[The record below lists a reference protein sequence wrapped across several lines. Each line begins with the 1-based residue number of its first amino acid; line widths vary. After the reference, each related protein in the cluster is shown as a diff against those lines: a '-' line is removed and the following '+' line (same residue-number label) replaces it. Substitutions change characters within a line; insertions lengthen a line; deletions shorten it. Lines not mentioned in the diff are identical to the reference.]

1 MTEHAR
7 TNPTRRTFLTTSALT
22 AAAAATTAGAQLKA
36 MADEPAVARP
46 APGTRPVVISSANGV
61 KAIEKAYALLL
72 GGADPLDAVIAAVN
86 IVEDDPNDNSV
97 GYGGLPNEEGIVE
110 LDSSVMHGPT
120 HKAGAVA
127 GLRNIKNPSL
137 VARLVLQRT
146 DHVLLVGE
154 GALRFARAH
163 GFKEENLLTE
173 ESRKI
178 WLEWKESHSR
188 NDAWLTP
195 EETGFAT
202 SQPVA
207 PSPDRASNDK
217 PSGHGSIA
225 KRMGDYFVDE
235 DGILRTYGT
244 INCTA
249 VTARGDVGGVT
260 TTSGLSYKIPGRV
273 GDSPIIGA
281 GLYVDN
287 GVGAGGSTGRGE
299 ANLQNCSSF
308 LIVEMMRQGK
318 SPQEACLEAL
328 KRIADRTEK
337 RLRDD
342 KGRPKFDLKFYALA
356 KDGRHGGASMWSG
369 AKYAVCDA
377 LGARLLDC
385 TPLYERPAGTS

>member
-1 MTEHAR
+1 MTDPASL
-7 TNPTRRTFLTTSALT
+7 NPTRRTFLTTSALT
-22 AAAAATTAGAQLKA
+22 AAATAAGARLTA
-36 MADEPAVARP
+36 VADEPAAARP
-46 APGTRPVVISSANGV
+46 APGTRPVVIASANGV
-61 KAIEKAYALLL
+61 KAIEKAYALLQ

-97 GYGGLPNEEGIVE
+97 GYGGLPNEEGVVE

-178 WLEWKESHSR
+178 WLEWKESHST

-202 SQPVA
+202 SQPIA
-207 PSPDRASNDK
+207 PRAERASNEGDQRRRR
-217 PSGHGSIA
+217 GA
-225 KRMGDYFVDE
+225 TRLGDYFVDE

-249 VTARGDVGGVT
+249 VTAGGDVGGVT

-287 GVGAGGSTGRGE
+287 GVGAAGSTGRGE
-299 ANLQNCSSF
+299 ANIQNCSSF

-342 KGRPKFDLKFYALA
+342 KGRPKFDLKFYALSR
-356 KDGRHGGASMWSG
+356 DGRHAGASMWSG

-377 LGARLLDC
+377 SGARLMDC
-385 TPLYERPAGTS
+385 TSLFKRPSATP

>member
-1 MTEHAR
+1 
-7 TNPTRRTFLTTSALT
+7 
-22 AAAAATTAGAQLKA
+22 
-36 MADEPAVARP
+36 MAKP

-61 KAIEKAYALLL
+61 KAIEKAYALLQA
-72 GGADPLDAVIAAVN
+72 GADPLDAVVAAVN

-97 GYGGLPNEEGIVE
+97 GYGGLPNEDGVVE

-127 GLRNIKNPSL
+127 GLRNIKNPSQ

-178 WLEWKESHSR
+178 WLEWKESHSK

-195 EETGFAT
+195 EESGFPA
-202 SQPVA
+202 SQPTA
-207 PSPDRASNDK
+207 PAAERAANEPTKRFRHD
-217 PSGHGSIA
+217 A
-225 KRMGDYFVDE
+225 RRMGDYFVDK

-249 VTARGDVGGVT
+249 VTANGDIGGVT

-318 SPQEACLEAL
+318 SPEEACLEAL

-356 KDGRHGGASMWSG
+356 KDGRHAGASMWSG

-377 LGARLLDC
+377 AGARLMDC
-385 TPLYERPAGTS
+385 TPLFERPAAAP

>member
-1 MTEHAR
+1 MSE
-7 TNPTRRTFLTTSALT
+7 PTPSGVSRRTFLTTSALT
-22 AAAAATTAGAQLKA
+22 AAATAAGARLTAYAEESQ
-36 MADEPAVARP
+36 PAKP
-46 APGTRPVVISSANGV
+46 AARPVVISSANGV

-72 GGADPLDAVIAAVN
+72 AGADPLDAAIAAVN

-97 GYGGLPNEEGIVE
+97 GYGGLPNEEGVVE

-127 GLRNIKNPSL
+127 GLRHIKNPSL

-154 GALRFARAH
+154 GALRFAKAH

-178 WLEWKESHSR
+178 WLEWKESHSK
-188 NDAWLTP
+188 NDAWLTS
-195 EETGFAT
+195 EETGFST
-202 SQPVA
+202 TQPVTPGA
-207 PSPDRASNDK
+207 SRASGND
-217 PSGHGSIA
+217 SGSRLDDA
-225 KRMGDYFVDE
+225 RRQGDYFIDD

-249 VTARGDVGGVT
+249 VTAKGDVGGVT

-318 SPQEACLEAL
+318 SPEEACLEAL

-356 KDGRHGGASMWSG
+356 KDGRHAGASMWSG
-369 AKYAVCDA
+369 AKYAVCD
-377 LGARLLDC
+377 GGGSRLLDC
-385 TPLYERPAGTS
+385 VSLFERPKAAP